1 MVTHWKEQ
9 NILKHRS
16 VPTFK
21 PAAWCSDLL
30 DNALMLKSSA
40 WINTVF
46 CWCFLWVK
54 KWPPLPLTNTSPQRR
69 WPWDQGQTFPLS
81 VLPLLMGNVQV
92 LEHTVATALAVL
104 LSLIHS
110 QNWLQLPVCLVR
122 ACKLKQEEKGRS
134 KCFSCAE
141 EGWGLF
147 FMVALLW
154 FNLQIWSTSDLSV
167 AHGSWQWN
175 VVLLSGW
182 VLDPWLGS
190 FGPCAQWGGV
200 SCGFGADTWEWRC
213 WIYSTCCS
221 AARGPEGLL
230 WGGGDFPL
238 QLQV

>member
-1 MVTHWKEQ
+1 MFFVSKKVTTTPPYKHFSSKEMAM
-9 NILKHRS
+9 RS
-16 VPTFK
+16 RTDISFVC
-21 PAAWCSDLL
+21 PATPHGECAS
-30 DNALMLKSSA
+30 
-40 WINTVF
+40 
-46 CWCFLWVK
+46 
-54 KWPPLPLTNTSPQRR
+54 
-69 WPWDQGQTFPLS
+69 
-81 VLPLLMGNVQV
+81 

-147 FMVALLW
+147 FMVAPLW